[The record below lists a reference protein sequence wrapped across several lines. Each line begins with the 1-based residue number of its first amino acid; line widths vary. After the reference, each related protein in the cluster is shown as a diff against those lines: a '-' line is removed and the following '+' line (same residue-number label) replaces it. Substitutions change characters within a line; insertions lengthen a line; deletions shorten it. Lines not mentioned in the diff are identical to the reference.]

1 MRLLSVFALL
11 ALVLTGVGIYAAMAT
26 ATQQNCDIAV
36 RLALGASRLRVLITV
51 VGQMAVVAL
60 AGVVLGTA
68 VALAVTPFLEPLLFG
83 VQRTDLVT
91 YAVTAWLLAAV
102 AIGSCYMPVR
112 RATRLDPATIL
123 RAE

>member
-26 ATQQNCDIAV
+26 ATQQNYDIAV
-36 RLALGASRLRVLITV
+36 RLALGASRLRMLITV